1 MASLSAQLLLH
12 HEPTAGPSE
21 PPKPLPASPM
31 LSSKKDPG
39 FSSHCLAWGTGPTLP
54 LTPHISL
61 GRWIK
66 FEEKVEDGGERWS
79 APHVPAL
86 PLHSLFQLRTCL
98 QKGTMLLDLDAT
110 NFKEIIGMWIMQRL
124 SPGMG
129 QPPERDRP
137 PGGACRTALMNDS
150 RVPGGAVCYSS

>member
-1 MASLSAQLLLH
+1 MVGIPLIRPQRGVGLQEWGHHHFAQLPLH
-12 HEPTAGPSE
+12 REPTAGPSE
-21 PPKPLPASPM
+21 PPKPLPACASPM
-31 LSSKKDPG
+31 LNSKIDPAPVV
-39 FSSHCLAWGTGPTLP
+39 STGPALP
-54 LTPHISL
+54 LTPHVSL

-110 NFKEIIGMWIMQRL
+110 SFKEIIGTWVMRRW
-124 SPGMG
+124 SPEMG
-129 QPPERDRP
+129 
-137 PGGACRTALMNDS
+137 
-150 RVPGGAVCYSS
+150 